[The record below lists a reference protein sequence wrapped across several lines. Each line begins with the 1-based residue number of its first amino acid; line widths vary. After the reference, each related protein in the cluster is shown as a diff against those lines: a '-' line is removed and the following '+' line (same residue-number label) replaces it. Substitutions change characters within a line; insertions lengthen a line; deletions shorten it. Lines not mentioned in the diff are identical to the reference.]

1 LYQATDHLGKDM
13 NDFVFLEFTVFTA
26 LIVVV
31 NGQIMFDTA
40 YWTSINHFVIWGS
53 IIFYVALV
61 VVFYEGIP
69 GLLLAE
75 SGKIKVVPKI
85 FISAFSKTA
94 NLALPVGFIA
104 STGSLPSYGV
114 VFRAFRSPHFWFAI
128 FLVAVILLLPVL
140 VNRFFWF
147 DTHPSYADRLRVRC
161 KMPKE
166 KREPSMVP
174 MK

>member
-1 LYQATDHLGKDM
+1 M

-69 GLLLAE
+69 GL
-75 SGKIKVVPKI
+75 
-85 FISAFSKTA
+85 
-94 NLALPVGFIA
+94 
-104 STGSLPSYGV
+104 Y
-114 VFRAFRSPHFWFAI
+114 
-128 FLVAVILLLPVL
+128 
-140 VNRFFWF
+140 
-147 DTHPSYADRLRVRC
+147 
-161 KMPKE
+161 
-166 KREPSMVP
+166 
-174 MK
+174 